1 MRTIC
6 LLLSFCLRVLMTK
19 YTLAQRETHRR
30 ECLAAISFISHA
42 KPRLPPA
49 PACATPPSATRIFN
63 SMNTYKQGYASLE
76 PCSQQRSDDPFRS
89 LLDTAEAWPSATL
102 GIMSV
107 TYTALCIRAGR
118 VVLGA
123 PGTPHRRLARRCFI
137 PRCSRHLLTLRTVF
151 HLFAFH
157 SCILLTKYTPAQREM
172 HRRECW
178 DSDQPP
184 VNRHTKEATPEH
196 REANFVFI

>member
-1 MRTIC
+1 MNRAMRPWSPV
-6 LLLSFCLRVLMTK
+6 LSSV
-19 YTLAQRETHRR
+19 A
-30 ECLAAISFISHA
+30 SD
-42 KPRLPPA
+42 
-49 PACATPPSATRIFN
+49 PS
-63 SMNTYKQGYASLE
+63 
-76 PCSQQRSDDPFRS
+76 PFKS
-89 LLDTAEAWPSATL
+89 LLDTAEAWSSATL

-107 TYTALCIRAGR
+107 TYTVLCIRAGR

-123 PGTPHRRLARRCFI
+123 PGAPHRCLARRCFI
-137 PRCSRHLLTLRTVF
+137 PRSARRLLTLRTVF

-157 SCILLTKYTPAQREM
+157 SCIPLTKYTPAQREM
-172 HRRECW
+172 HRRECWESW